1 MNKVRY
7 SKEASNVNV
16 TLITNIQNSVNVPL
30 ITNIQNSVNEE
41 SFNQKL
47 HSLRKSNL
55 HRVIFAQININSL
68 RNIFDLLI
76 NSINGNIDILMI
88 SETKL
93 DASFPLGQFLIEGFT
108 SYILDGNDKGGGI
121 IIFVREDIPSKL
133 IFKSADIKFEAI
145 FIEVNLRKKN
155 GFSAFHIILIKTQ

>member
-16 TLITNIQNSVNVPL
+16 PLITNIRNSVNVPL

-68 RNIFDLLI
+68 RNKFDLLI

-88 SETKL
+88 SET
-93 DASFPLGQFLIEGFT
+93 
-108 SYILDGNDKGGGI
+108 N
-121 IIFVREDIPSKL
+121 
-133 IFKSADIKFEAI
+133 
-145 FIEVNLRKKN
+145 
-155 GFSAFHIILIKTQ
+155 